1 VDTVLR
7 AVDLDW
13 ETVWRLLVEEM
24 ISVTEL
30 VVRVVRV
37 SGVAVMGRRE
47 SDMVSV

>member
-13 ETVWRLLVEEM
+13 ETVWRLLVEM

-37 SGVAVMGRRE
+37 AGVAVMGRRE